1 MCAQVNE
8 SEILH
13 GILSLEMQILN
24 GAGEGRLQPLPHL
37 YLGLWRPGQRPGQQ
51 EGWGGQHGEHSIL
64 HSIGAEGGNRSS
76 HLEGG
81 TGIQRKRC
89 GLPGE
94 GSREEVEQP
103 RAPSITLWLEVPAE
117 PSTSPQ

>member
-13 GILSLEMQILN
+13 GILPLEMQILN
-24 GAGEGRLQPLPHL
+24 GVGEGGLQPLPQF
-37 YLGLWRPGQRPGQQ
+37 YLGLRRPGQRPGQQ
-51 EGWGGQHGEHSIL
+51 EGWGGQHGEHSTL

-76 HLEGG
+76 HLEAG

-89 GLPGE
+89 G
-94 GSREEVEQP
+94 RP
-103 RAPSITLWLEVPAE
+103 R
-117 PSTSPQ
+117 SPR